1 MLGRKLSIAHVLPGM
16 NFGGVE
22 IGILKSYKVLNQ
34 EFDYKVYYVR
44 ESGTLDVAQSSVLIL
59 LKNILFKKNYPDLLL
74 TSLWWGHLVGI
85 LLLPFGIRWACFIH
99 STGYSSLID
108 KITIKLALTFSK
120 NHIFDSTTTKEY
132 FNSFKNR
139 NNFVVPYIFSNPG
152 NEFSLSNNPQYT
164 FSWVGRNSKEK
175 RLDLLVKFIAS
186 LEKEGISFRFNV
198 CIAGDRYSPLDNLA
212 AKLNNSISLQ
222 YNVLPE
228 KVISIYKDSKISLC
242 FSDYEGF
249 SATIAEAA
257 LHGNLICGRKVG
269 ELPNYLCN
277 EQTIWLDDLSPCS
290 WEAFIFKVKHCLDDE
305 SNLVGRRH
313 KSQSYTKKVFGSSSY
328 TSSLSTCLYDIL
340 NN

>member
-1 MLGRKLSIAHVLPGM
+1 MSSRKLSIAHVLPSM

-22 IGILKSYKVLNQ
+22 IAILKSHKVLNQ

-44 ESGTLDVAQSSVLIL
+44 ESGGLDVTQSSVLNL
-59 LKNILFKKNYPDLLL
+59 LKNILFKKNYPDLVL

-108 KITIKLALTFSK
+108 KITIKLALTLCK

-139 NNFVVPYIFSNPG
+139 NNFVVPYIFSNPS
-152 NEFSLSNNPQYT
+152 NDFYLNNNPQYT
-164 FSWVGRNSKEK
+164 FSWAGRNSKEK
-175 RLDLLVKFIAS
+175 RLDLLVKFITS
-186 LEKEGISFRFNV
+186 LEKEGISFRFNA

-212 AKLNNSISLQ
+212 TKSKNPISLQ

-249 SATIAEAA
+249 SASTAEAA

-277 EQTIWLDDLSPCS
+277 EQTIWLDDLSPYS
-290 WEAFIFKVKHCLDDE
+290 WEAFILKVKDYLNDE
-305 SNLVGRRH
+305 SDLVGRRL
-313 KSQSYTKKVFGSSSY
+313 KSQSYTKKVLGSSSY
-328 TSSLSTCLYDIL
+328 TSSLSTCLDSIL
-340 NN
+340 DN